1 MNTRM
6 KQATAGGIAAFA
18 VAGVVTLAAVF
29 GASAQT
35 ATPDETP
42 TPEVTVEVDPA
53 SFPVPTTPD
62 RVIDQA
68 TSDSLEAQRAA
79 EAEAARVAAEQAA
92 AQAEIERAAAE
103 QAAADQAAR
112 DQQRQTTQTNTQPSG
127 GGQGNQAAPAPVD
140 PPAPRPLRPPSAAP
154 AARRRTRRTAPT
166 TPAACG
172 PSASRSPFR
181 MPRTRN
187 VMQRSSRSRYA
198 HGHDYKLAAPID
210 G

>member
-112 DQQRQTTQTNTQPSG
+112 DQQRQTTQTTTQPSG
-127 GGQGNQAAPAPVD
+127 GGQGNQAAPAPAD
-140 PPAPRPLRPPSAAP
+140 PPAPPAPVRCPSGSTANSSDGTNDTSCMWTVCFTITLPDAAHP
-154 AARRRTRRTAPT
+154 ECDAAFKP
-166 TPAACG
+166 
-172 PSASRSPFR
+172 
-181 MPRTRN
+181 
-187 VMQRSSRSRYA
+187 
-198 HGHDYKLAAPID
+198 
-210 G
+210 